1 MSRHHP
7 TLSPS
12 AFPKLNLCVQY
23 WPDPVVG
30 KAADRGS
37 NLHAQIE
44 SHHAHGTTITDKGA
58 AAAYARATR
67 YISDIRGVEQT
78 LQLIDAD
85 LYNKG
90 IERVYVNS
98 APEFDALSLIE
109 NAFQKLEP
117 CQ

>member
-1 MSRHHP
+1 MQHIAGMTGWAFREIMEELP
-7 TLSPS
+7 FS
-12 AFPKLNLCVQY
+12 A
-23 WPDPVVG
+23 G
-30 KAADRGS
+30 
-37 NLHAQIE
+37 
-44 SHHAHGTTITDKGA
+44 
-58 AAAYARATR
+58 
-67 YISDIRGVEQT
+67 

-98 APEFDALSLIE
+98 APDFDALSLIE

>member
-1 MSRHHP
+1 MTGWAFREIMEELP
-7 TLSPS
+7 FS
-12 AFPKLNLCVQY
+12 A
-23 WPDPVVG
+23 G
-30 KAADRGS
+30 
-37 NLHAQIE
+37 
-44 SHHAHGTTITDKGA
+44 
-58 AAAYARATR
+58 
-67 YISDIRGVEQT
+67 

-98 APEFDALSLIE
+98 ASDFDALSLIE